1 MMKLEKII
9 EAGVG
14 LFLLSPF
21 EGDITITTV
30 IGAYLLADAF
40 GVKID
45 RLLD

>member
-1 MMKLEKII
+1 MKLEKIV

-30 IGAYLLADAF
+30 VGAYLLADAF
-40 GVKID
+40 NVK
-45 RLLD
+45 LDKILD